1 MSASPG
7 PRLGL
12 RLTSCLVVAT
22 LAALGWWGAAR
33 AQGWGAFS
41 NPQAV
46 TIEGDHGSA
55 EEPFI
60 TPDGRYLLFNSSEA
74 EPDFSL
80 EYASRVNAQTFEY
93 EGEILGEGVNEPSS
107 LSGTPSLD
115 REGDLYFVSTPR
127 SYFETLSS
135 IYTGHFS
142 GGVVTGVHLVS
153 GVSGESLGKVD
164 FDVGVSPDGS
174 ALYVSVGQFGEDGG
188 PTNARIVTFERD
200 GASFTENP
208 DSEAIMRTVDETAT
222 LNYGASV
229 SYDGL
234 ELFFTAASPAIGRP
248 PGIYRATRASLD
260 QPFGNVE
267 RIAAITGF
275 AEAPSISADGTTLYY
290 HEEVGSEFVIET
302 VTRAAGSP
310 PTIKKLSPRKGSAT
324 GGTPVNIT
332 GAGFT
337 GVTGVMFGSVS
348 ATKVTFGSA
357 TTITAVSPEETA
369 GKVRVSVTT
378 PNGTSAA
385 TRTDYFTFKRARKK
399 SWLGAYRPTYFTG
412 SGLR

>member
-1 MSASPG
+1 VSALPQQ
-7 PRLGL
+7 RFGL
-12 RLTSCLVVAT
+12 TLAPCLVVAM
-22 LAALGWWGAAR
+22 LGALGWCGAAY
-33 AQGWGAFS
+33 AESWGPFS
-41 NPQAV
+41 NPQTV

-60 TPDGRYLLFNSSEA
+60 TPDGRYLLFNSSES

-80 EYASRVNAQTFEY
+80 QYASRVNAQTFEY
-93 EGEILGEGVNEPSS
+93 EGEILGEAVNEPDS

-115 REGDLYFVSTPR
+115 EEGDLYFVSTPR

-142 GGVVTGVHLVS
+142 EGVVTGVHLVP

-164 FDVGVSPDGS
+164 FDVAVSPDGS
-174 ALYVSVGQFGEDGG
+174 TLYVSVGQFGEDGG
-188 PTNARIVTFERD
+188 PTSARIVMFERD
-200 GASFTENP
+200 GASFTQNP
-208 DSEAIMRTVDETAT
+208 GSEAIMRTVNETAT

-234 ELFFTAASPAIGRP
+234 ELFFTAASPAIGHS

-260 QPFGNVE
+260 QPFGDVE

-290 HEEVGSEFVIET
+290 HEEVGSELVIKT

-310 PTIKKLSPRKGSAT
+310 PTIKKLSPRKGSVT
-324 GGTPVNIT
+324 GGTSVNIT

-348 ATKVTFGSA
+348 ATRVTFGSA
-357 TTITAVSPEETA
+357 TTITAVSPQETP
-369 GKVRVSVTT
+369 GKVRVSVAT

-385 TRTDYFTFKRARKK
+385 TKTDYFTFKRARKK
-399 SWLGAYRPTYFTG
+399 SWLGAYRPAYFAG